1 MSELQCIARLK
12 IHPGKLEEFKVL
24 SARCRELVRTR
35 DTGTL
40 QYESYFNSDQTE
52 CLVFERYRDSQALLD
67 HFQNMGETMTAIFE
81 TCSASGEVCGTPSPE
96 LLAMFQGSPVQVFRP
111 FQVL

>member
-1 MSELQCIARLK
+1 MSELQCIARLR
-12 IHPGKLEEFKVL
+12 IHPGKLEEFKRH
-24 SARCRELVRTR
+24 SERCTELVRTR

-40 QYESYFNSDQTE
+40 QYESYMNSDETE

-81 TCSASGEVCGTPSPE
+81 TCSGSGEVCGKASPE
-96 LLAMFQGSPVQVFRP
+96 LIDKLKDAPVHVFRP
-111 FQVL
+111 FQSL